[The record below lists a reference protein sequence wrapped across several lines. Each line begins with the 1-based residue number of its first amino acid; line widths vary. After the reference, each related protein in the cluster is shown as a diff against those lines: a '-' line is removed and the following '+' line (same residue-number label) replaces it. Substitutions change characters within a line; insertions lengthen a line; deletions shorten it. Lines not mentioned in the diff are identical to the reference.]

1 MRAQVLRRRKGRQFS
16 VQGNADSGRIGR
28 HYGLDWLRIGAF
40 AILILYHIGLYFAP
54 GHWLVKSTQIEN
66 WVAYPI
72 AATSPWRLMVIFAVS
87 GFASAAML
95 QRFSSVGAF
104 FRERSRRLLI
114 PLLFGSLVLVP
125 PQGWVRM
132 EMAGHH
138 ETLTHFMSHE
148 EFAFT
153 RIAGQFFPNWEHLW
167 FLGYLWAYTGLL
179 ALALILFPNWK
190 VAAAPLIGW
199 LCRGWRLLTVPL
211 LVLLVGRLGLMAV
224 HLDDASRY
232 SDLVGDVHYVPAFL
246 LGFGLAHYPSIWT
259 AVRRIWRVSFAL
271 SLACLAII
279 MAGVAAPVPDAS
291 RLTMIVQV
299 AADTGMAW
307 AMLPVALHLADVA
320 FNRDHHWRQTL
331 ALAIFPAYVIHQTVI
346 VIAGWWMRQAGI
358 VGLPAFAIQIVL
370 VLAACWLAWGLA
382 KAVPLF
388 GELLGMPHKRLKT
401 GPQIIATI

>member
-1 MRAQVLRRRKGRQFS
+1 MQV
-16 VQGNADSGRIGR
+16 NADSGRIGR

-54 GHWLVKSTQIEN
+54 GHWLVKSTQIED

-72 AATSPWRLMVIFAVS
+72 AAISPWRLMVIFAVS

-95 QRFSSVGAF
+95 QRFANVGAF

-138 ETLTHFMSHE
+138 ETLGHFFAHE
-148 EFAFT
+148 EFAFA

-167 FLGYLWAYTGLL
+167 FLGYLWVYTGLL
-179 ALALILFPNWK
+179 AAALIVLPNWK
-190 VAAAPLIGW
+190 STVTPFVDW
-199 LCRGWRLLTVPL
+199 LCRGGRLLAVPL
-211 LVLLVGRLGLMAV
+211 MVLLIGRLSLMAV

-232 SDLVGDVHYVPAFL
+232 SDLVGDVHYIPAFL
-246 LGFGLAHYPSIWT
+246 LGFGIAHFPQFWT
-259 AVRRIWRVSFAL
+259 AVRQVWRVSL
-271 SLACLAII
+271 GLGLLCLAVI
-279 MAGVAAPVPDAS
+279 MAGVAAPVEDVS
-291 RLTMIVQV
+291 RLMLVVQV

-320 FNRDHHWRQTL
+320 FNRDHPWRQAL
-331 ALAIFPAYVIHQTVI
+331 ALAIFPAYIVHQTVI
-346 VIAGWWMRQAGI
+346 VLAGWLMRESGI
-358 VGLPAFAIQIVL
+358 VGLPAFALQIAL
-370 VLAACWLAWGLA
+370 VLAACWLAWMLA
-382 KAVPLF
+382 RAVPLF
-388 GELLGMPHKRLKT
+388 GELLGMPHKRLKA
-401 GPQIIATI
+401 GPNAAVSPA

>member
-1 MRAQVLRRRKGRQFS
+1 M
-16 VQGNADSGRIGR
+16 QGKADSGRIGR
-28 HYGLDWLRIGAF
+28 HYGLDWLRISAF

-54 GHWLVKSTQIEN
+54 GHWLVKSTQIED

-72 AATSPWRLMVIFAVS
+72 AAVSPWRLMVIFAVS
-87 GFASAAML
+87 GYASAAML
-95 QRFSSVGAF
+95 QRFSGVGAF

-114 PLLFGSLVLVP
+114 PLIFGTLILVP

-138 ETLTHFMSHE
+138 ETLMQFLTHE
-148 EFAFT
+148 EFAFA

-179 ALALILFPNWK
+179 ALALTLIPSWK
-190 VAAAPLIGW
+190 AAAAPSVAS
-199 LCRGWRLLTVPL
+199 LCRGWRLLLIPL
-211 LVLLVGRLGLMAV
+211 AVLLIGRLGLMAF

-232 SDLVGDVHYVPAFL
+232 SDLVGDVHYIPAFL
-246 LGFGLAHYPSIWT
+246 LGFALAHYPVIWT
-259 AVRRIWRVSFAL
+259 AVRRIWAV
-271 SLACLAII
+271 SLALGLVCLAII
-279 MAGVAAPVPDAS
+279 MAGVAAPVEDAS
-291 RLTMIVQV
+291 RPMMVIQV

-320 FNRDHHWRQTL
+320 FNRDHPWRQTL
-331 ALAIFPAYVIHQTVI
+331 ALAVFPAYIVHQTVI
-346 VIAGWWMRQAGI
+346 VLAGWSMRDAGI

-370 VLAACWLAWGLA
+370 VLVACWLAWALA

-388 GELLGMPHKRLKT
+388 GELLGMPHKRLKLE
-401 GPQIIATI
+401 PRAAVSAA

>member
-1 MRAQVLRRRKGRQFS
+1 
-16 VQGNADSGRIGR
+16 VQGNVETGRIGR
-28 HYGLDWLRIGAF
+28 HFGLDWLRIGAF

-54 GHWLVKSTQIEN
+54 GHWLVKSAEIEP

-72 AATSPWRLMVIFAVS
+72 AAIAPWRLMVIFAVS

-95 QRFSSVGAF
+95 QRFPSVGAF

-114 PLLFGSLVLVP
+114 PLLFGTLVLVP

-138 ETLTHFMSHE
+138 QTMLHFLTHE
-148 EFAFT
+148 EFAFA
-153 RIAGQFFPNWEHLW
+153 RIVGQFFPNWEHLW

-179 ALALILFPNWK
+179 AATLILLPDWK
-190 VAAAPLIGW
+190 TRIAPFVAW
-199 LCRGWRLLTVPL
+199 LCRGWRLLYLPL
-211 LVLLVGRLGLMAV
+211 LALLAGRLALMAV

-232 SDLVGDVHYVPAFL
+232 SDLVGDIHYIPAFL
-246 LGFGLAHYPSIWT
+246 LGFALAHFPDFWS
-259 AVRRIWRVSFAL
+259 AVRRIWSGALGVSVV
-271 SLACLAII
+271 CLAVILS
-279 MAGVAAPVPDAS
+279 GVAAPVSDPS
-291 RLTMIVQV
+291 RAMLIVQI

-320 FNRDHHWRQTL
+320 FNHDHPWRQTL

-346 VIAGWWMRQAGI
+346 VLAGWAMREAGI
-358 VGLPAFAIQIVL
+358 VGFAAFILQVGL
-370 VLAACWLAWGLA
+370 VVGSCWAAWSLAG
-382 KAVPLF
+382 AVPLF

-401 GPQIIATI
+401 EPVMAAAA